1 METADRIIY
10 WICLSLSYKHTVPE
24 RTILP
29 ISWIRENW
37 EAQIEQYSKIPK
49 SLCKLRKTWKVHLR
63 PTLKNPNFESLD
75 ELRKVIHISNI
86 IRYSITS
93 MNWEKCFPSGKMEF
107 WTHVENSALTTEF
120 LALRKTLNIYIDYL
134 MFYPADML
142 NKNTSSASL
151 HTTVSRW
158 TGS

>member
-10 WICLSLSYKHTVPE
+10 WIRLSLSYKHTVPE

-107 WTHVENSALTTEF
+107 WTHVEFCAYHRIF
-120 LALRKTLNIYIDYL
+120 GFKKDPKYL
-134 MFYPADML
+134 YWLFDVLPSWHV
-142 NKNTSSASL
+142 K
-151 HTTVSRW
+151 
-158 TGS
+158 